1 MSDLF
6 SKATV
11 ELLINGQQAQQ
22 TLSQL
27 RQNALQLET
36 AIAKAAATGNKAD
49 LKRLRK
55 ELTDTKRQIREIES
69 ATQQVEHTLR
79 NLDKATPR
87 ELNKSLQTLTRQ
99 LEYIERG
106 SEAWKAQVEKIRI
119 VKAEIH
125 SLNSEL
131 RDSEGFWDRLNRT
144 MNDWQTTIMA
154 GVAALTGL
162 VMAGRNAVRAFADM
176 DAEMANVRKY
186 TGMDA
191 EQVRELNEELKKMDT
206 RTAREEL
213 NKLAQEA
220 GRLGKKSQEDVVG
233 FVKAA
238 DKINV
243 ALDDLGEGATLTL
256 SKLTN
261 IFGDEE
267 KLGTEKALLSVGSVI
282 NELSQNCTASAPY
295 LANFAQR
302 MAGVGAQADMTI
314 PQIMALG
321 AVLDSQGQKVE
332 MSSTAVSKL
341 IMDMFKQQDKIISAT
356 GLNAKKFKEVVVND
370 TNAGLMMLL
379 EQLHSLGN
387 IDVLAPVFK
396 DMGEDGARAAQV
408 ISALAGNLE
417 MLRWE
422 QKEAAKAYEEATSV
436 TREFEVQNNTVQA
449 GIEKARKRL
458 NELAVELGEKLLP
471 VMRHVYSSAS
481 LTLRLMSTVISF
493 VFEHRKAL
501 LSLSAAVIAYTVAE
515 NLSTIRLKSHNAWV
529 AVTSAT
535 TKAYGVVVTH
545 LKAAHVA
552 LQVAMARL
560 SGNWAREN
568 LLMND
573 LKKNATA
580 LTHVY
585 ALLAAAVVAAGV
597 AVIASMNRQSRAQKA
612 LEDVESEARKNTA
625 EDITRIEILKA
636 VIEDE
641 TVSIHNRRKAIE
653 ELQGIIPDY
662 HASLTDEGKLIGHN
676 AEMLGIYVQ
685 QLKNTAKIQAAMAKL
700 PEAEERLMK
709 IQKSAPDNLKDAL
722 VYEKLEGLSPE
733 EAAGKAAASPTAYK
747 VFKKQLQEADNEVK
761 MLNRLIDDL
770 TAQNQSLSD
779 QAASIPGG
787 KDDGSGSGSGGAGA
801 DKDNS
806 KRNEDRFQ
814 QDKEWK
820 EREEALVRIAY
831 ATGQKNYLQ
840 YTERMREIEVEFNKR
855 KLEHTDLS
863 ADERLQI
870 EADYHEAVRKQT
882 EQSHKHT
889 IEEEEASYNERV
901 ASLKQRFIDGMVSY
915 KVYEETVEQLE
926 IEHLSQLSRLH
937 EEGSK
942 EQLQVQ
948 RQLQDKLFANQRRH
962 QKEYEEAEKKHQD
975 ALSKMKEQFFGDS
988 PRERQAKFDA
998 DFALLQEVY
1007 RREILAAGDNASEK
1021 LRIEE
1026 AYHKARLALMEK
1038 YNIEGGKKNRFL
1050 LQQWNDDVMQFL
1062 ESDFGQAMGG
1072 AMDTLLSGMSGIFQQ
1087 LTSMVQAEMEIQT
1100 AGIEKKYE
1108 REISLAEGNTYI
1120 VKKLEKQKQKEIAQV
1135 KNEANKKMFAMQV
1148 IQAVAQTATNAINA
1162 YGSAAA
1168 IPLIGYI
1175 LAPIAAATA
1184 VTAGMMQVAAIKK
1197 QQQASESQG
1206 YARGGFTKK
1215 GPKGKVAGV
1224 VHAGEWVASQELLQ
1238 SPVARPIIDA
1248 MEYAQRTNT
1257 IGSLNAEDVSRSITA
1272 PRVLADSAEQSR
1284 LVPTQV
1290 VVQNDGSTEMSAA
1303 LAEYA
1308 LTMRLLKERLDAP
1321 FLTVNSVTG
1330 ETGMKQAQD
1339 EYDKLI
1345 RNKTPKSRR

>member
-22 TLSQL
+22 TLNQL

-55 ELTDTKRQIREIES
+55 ELADTKRQIREIES
-69 ATQQVEHTLR
+69 ATQQVEQTLR

-99 LEYIERG
+99 LDYIERG

-131 RDSEGFWDRLNRT
+131 RDSEGAWDRLNRK
-144 MNDWQTTIMA
+144 MNEWQATLMA
-154 GVAALTGL
+154 GIAALTGL
-162 VMAGRNAVRAFADM
+162 VMAGRSAVRAFADM

-191 EQVRELNEELKKMDT
+191 EQVRELNEEFKKINT

-233 FVKAA
+233 FVRAA
-238 DKINV
+238 NQINV

-267 KLGTEKALLSVGSVI
+267 RLGTEKALLAVGSVI

-302 MAGVGAQADMTI
+302 MAGVGAQANMTI

-332 MSSTAVSKL
+332 MSSTAVTKL
-341 IMDMFKQQDKIISAT
+341 IMDMFKQQDQIITAT
-356 GLNAKKFKEVVVND
+356 GLNAKEFKEVVVRD
-370 TNAGLMMLL
+370 TNEGLMMLL

-396 DMGEDGARAAQV
+396 DMGENGARAAQV
-408 ISALAGNLE
+408 ISALAGNLN

-422 QKEAAKAYEEATSV
+422 QKEAAKAFEQATSV
-436 TREFEVQNNTVQA
+436 TLEYEVQNNTVQA
-449 GIEKARKRL
+449 GIDKARKRL

-471 VMRHVYSSAS
+471 VMKHVYSSTS
-481 LTLRLMSTVISF
+481 VTLRFLSTTISF
-493 VFEHRKAL
+493 VSEHKRAL
-501 LSLSAAVIAYTVAE
+501 LSLTAAIAAYSVAV
-515 NLSTIRLKSHNAWV
+515 NLSTIRLKAHNAWV
-529 AVTSAT
+529 AITTGA
-535 TKAYGVVVTH
+535 TKAYSVVVTH
-545 LKAAHVA
+545 LKTAHLA

-568 LLMND
+568 LLMGD
-573 LKKNATA
+573 LRKNAAA
-580 LTHVY
+580 LTNVY

-597 AVIASMNRQSRAQKA
+597 AIVASLNRQTRAQRMLA
-612 LEDVESEARKNTA
+612 DIESEARRSSA
-625 EDITRIEILKA
+625 EDITRIEMLKA

-653 ELQGIIPDY
+653 ELQNIIPDY
-662 HASLTDEGKLIGHN
+662 HASLSDEGKLIGHN
-676 AEMLGIYVQ
+676 AEVLGLYVQ

-709 IQKSAPDNLKDAL
+709 VQKSAPDNLKDAL
-722 VYEKLEGLSPE
+722 LYEKMEGLSPD

-747 VFKKQLQEADNEVK
+747 VFRKQLEEADAEVR
-761 MLNRLIDDL
+761 MLNRIIEDL
-770 TAQNQSLSD
+770 TVQNQSLSD
-779 QAASIPGG
+779 QAASVQGYSSDG
-787 KDDGSGSGSGGAGA
+787 DAGSGMGGGNEE
-801 DKDNS
+801 NS
-806 KRNEDRFQ
+806 QKQDRFQ
-814 QDKEWK
+814 KEKEWK
-820 EREEALVRIAY
+820 AREEALNRIAY
-831 ATGQKNYLQ
+831 ATGQKNYLE
-840 YTERMREIEVEFNKR
+840 YTDRMQEIEVEYNRR
-855 KLEHTDLS
+855 KLEHSDLT

-870 EADYHEAVRKQT
+870 EADYHEAVKKQT
-882 EQSHKHT
+882 EQANKVSV
-889 IEEEEASYNERV
+889 EEEMAAYNERV
-901 ASLKQRFIDGMVSY
+901 AIQKQRFIDGKVSY
-915 KVYEETVEQLE
+915 TVYEETVEQME
-926 IEHLSQLSRLH
+926 MEHLNRLVQLY

-942 EQLQVQ
+942 EQIQVQ
-948 RQLQDKLFANQRRH
+948 KQLQDKLFSNQRKH
-962 QKEYEEAEKKHQD
+962 QKETEEAEKKHQD
-975 ALSKMKEQFFGDS
+975 ALAKMKERFFGDN
-988 PRERQAKFDA
+988 PEERQMKFNA

-1007 RREILAAGDNASEK
+1007 QKELLAAGNNAKEK

-1026 AYHKARLALMEK
+1026 AFQKARLALMEK
-1038 YNIEGGKKNRFL
+1038 YNIEGGEKNRNL
-1050 LQQWNDDVMQFL
+1050 LQQWNNDVMQFL
-1062 ESDFGQAMGG
+1062 ESDFGQAVSG
-1072 AMDTLLSGMSGIFQQ
+1072 ALDTLVSGMSGIFQQ
-1087 LTSMVQAEMEIQT
+1087 LTAIVQAELEIQT

-1108 REISLAEGNTYI
+1108 KEISLAEGNNYR
-1120 VKKLEKQKQKEIAQV
+1120 VKKLEKQKQKELAQA

-1168 IPLIGYI
+1168 VPLVGYI

-1184 VTAGMMQVAAIKK
+1184 VAAGMLQVAAIKK
-1197 QQQASESQG
+1197 QQQASEAQG
-1206 YARGGFTKK
+1206 YAGGGFTRK
-1215 GPKGKVAGV
+1215 GPKDEVAGV

-1238 SPVARPIIDA
+1238 SPVARPLIDA
-1248 MEYAQRTNT
+1248 LEYAQRTNT
-1257 IGSLNAEDVSRSITA
+1257 IGSLSAEDVSRTITA
-1272 PRVLADSAEQSR
+1272 PHVLADSAVRSQQ
-1284 LVPTQV
+1284 VPQQV
-1290 VVQNDGSTEMSAA
+1290 VVQNDSSERTARA

-1308 LTMRLLKERLDAP
+1308 LTMRLLKERLNEP

-1330 ETGMKQAQD
+1330 EAGMKQAQD

-1345 RNKTPKSRR
+1345 RNKTPKSRRS